1 MIHDGEMTLGRTD
14 ISGGPE
20 LSIIV
25 PTYNERDNVGVLVDR
40 LAHSLEGLPWEVIFV
55 DDDSKDGTA
64 DAVRE
69 LSAADVRVRCVQ
81 RIGRRGLSSACI
93 EGMLASSA
101 PLLAVM
107 DADLQ
112 HDETLLPRM
121 FEVLKREPQVDL
133 VVGSRY
139 VEGGSVGDWNRSRVG
154 ISRFATRVS
163 HLVVPAELT
172 DPMSGF
178 FMLRRTTLALAV
190 RRLSAIGFKILMDL
204 FASSTRK
211 LVFKELPYRFGQRLH
226 GESKLDSV
234 VAWDYGMLLLDK
246 LVGHILPVR
255 FIGFALV
262 GGMGVFVHFVVLLIA
277 FKALHVDFVKSQ
289 ALATLLAMTFN
300 FSVNNVLTYRDVRLR
315 GWRWLRG
322 WLSFV
327 AVCSLGAFANVGV
340 ASYLY
345 KGENGWIP
353 AAIAGIMVGVVWN
366 YVATTALT
374 WGRSS
379 R

>member
-1 MIHDGEMTLGRTD
+1 MG
-14 ISGGPE
+14 SGPE

-25 PTYNERDNVGVLVDR
+25 PTFNERENVGVLVER
-40 LAHSLEGLPWEVIFV
+40 LAESLEGLSWEVIFV

-69 LSAADVRVRCVQ
+69 LGGADIRVRCLQ

-93 EGMLASSA
+93 EGMLASTA
-101 PLLAVM
+101 PILAVM

-112 HDETLLPRM
+112 HDEKLLPRM
-121 FEVLKREPQVDL
+121 FEVLKREPEVDL

-139 VEGGSVGDWNRSRVG
+139 VEGGSVGDWDRSRVG
-154 ISRFATRVS
+154 ISRLATRVS
-163 HLVVPAELT
+163 HLVVPADLT

-178 FMLRRTTLALAV
+178 FMLRRATLAQSV

-204 FASSTRK
+204 FASSPRK
-211 LVFKELPYRFGQRLH
+211 LVFRELPYRFAQRLH

-234 VAWDYGMLLLDK
+234 VAWDYSMLLLDK

-255 FIGFALV
+255 FIGFAIV

-277 FKALHVDFVKSQ
+277 FKALKTDFVASQ
-289 ALATLLAMTFN
+289 ALATVLAMTFN

-345 KGENGWIP
+345 KAQNGWIP

-366 YVATTALT
+366 YVATTTLT
-374 WGRSS
+374 WGRAS